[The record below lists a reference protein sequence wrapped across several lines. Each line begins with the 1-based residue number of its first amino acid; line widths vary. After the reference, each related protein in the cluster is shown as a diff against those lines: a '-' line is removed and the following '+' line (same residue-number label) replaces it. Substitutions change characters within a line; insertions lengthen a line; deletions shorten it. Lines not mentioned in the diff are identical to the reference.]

1 MHDKQPRLV
10 RDSVLNLTR
19 LDSNKIE
26 YKIEMVEHPT
36 GQLEALGETKAMV
49 CTYMSYIS
57 MRKKGRASNSI
68 RVTAKPKLK
77 LSSE

>member
-36 GQLEALGETKAMV
+36 GRLEALGETKAMV
-49 CTYMSYIS
+49 CTYVIH
-57 MRKKGRASNSI
+57 KHAQKGSGKQLDTCHSQTKTKA
-68 RVTAKPKLK
+68 VK
-77 LSSE
+77 